1 MWQGVTSARMVVV
14 AKLFG
19 ENRRAGDVAAR
30 CNPLEGGLM
39 RIPLRLQRAWW
50 VSLLAAAGAAVATSP
65 ASAAQQLQ
73 TVTCNGHQL
82 TVRVNTNHSS
92 QNGGWGSAKIVSG
105 GSGIGSPVAI
115 NGRLVDTTLNQTLF
129 AFSSAKGHG
138 KAEHNQQTI
147 TCTEQQTGT
156 VGDFVPP
163 DAQLPPG
170 ASLSDDA
177 TFLLSVTVVP
187 KGHTTIGG

>member
-1 MWQGVTSARMVVV
+1 
-14 AKLFG
+14 
-19 ENRRAGDVAAR
+19 
-30 CNPLEGGLM
+30 
-39 RIPLRLQRAWW
+39 
-50 VSLLAAAGAAVATSP
+50 VSLFAAAGAAFAASP

-73 TVTCNGHQL
+73 TVMCNGHQL

-105 GSGIGSPVAI
+105 GSGVGSPVAI
-115 NGRLVDTTLNQTLF
+115 SGQLVDSTLDQTLF
-129 AFSSAKGHG
+129 TFSSSKGHG

-170 ASLSDDA
+170 ASFNDEA
-177 TFLLSVTVVP
+177 TFTLTVIVVP
-187 KGHTTIGG
+187 KGHTTIG